1 MVLKLINFA
10 GSLCFLLYGMKLMSD
25 GIQKGAGQK
34 LQKALAFVT
43 GNRVVGLLTG
53 LVLTAV
59 IQSSG
64 ATTVMVVTFVNA
76 GLMTLQQSIG
86 VIFGANIGTTITGWI
101 VALFGF
107 NFKMEMLAIPIFGL
121 GYLLTIIKRIHKE
134 NVGHAI
140 MGFALLFI
148 GLGWLSSAFQM
159 EEGGA
164 FAQFLVTVQGYGAVS
179 IVIGVVVGAAI
190 TALLHSSSAMS
201 AIIITMAYNN
211 LVNWEFSAAMII
223 GSTIG
228 STIDAIMASFGARSD
243 AKRVALVHVTFSLA
257 TAAIV
262 LLFFHPF
269 LAFID
274 FITPGNAIQ
283 QIIYHITM
291 LHTVEKLLGAIIF
304 LPFTKQ
310 IVWLMNK
317 LIKDDPNG
325 VPTEYHLE
333 FSERMA
339 VESPE
344 GCVFRVQKEMAAF
357 ADVVVEMFDSL
368 QEGLRTPSKEFVEN
382 QFPRIEQLENYTD
395 QMQDEIVHYLVR
407 CTHLH
412 LSDESKDNVSLMMQI
427 AGEMESMADGCLNI
441 ANQIKKAFER
451 EMNFPEEDVDRLLP
465 YFELAR
471 QFLYFIQKNISN
483 MQSLTAEQFQFASEL
498 EEQIDEER
506 RALRRLGRDR
516 MEKGG
521 DVRTELLYIDMVR
534 QIEKFGDRC
543 FDVASELGKKVRGSR
558 EAG

>member
-43 GNRVVGLLTG
+43 GNRLVGLLTG
-53 LVLTAV
+53 LVLTMI

-107 NFKMEMLAIPIFGL
+107 NFKMETLAIPIFGL
-121 GYLLTIIKRIHKE
+121 GYILTIIKRIHKE
-134 NVGHAI
+134 NVGHAV

-148 GLGWLSSAFQM
+148 GLGWLSRAFQM
-159 EEGGA
+159 DEGGA
-164 FAQFLVTVQGYGAVS
+164 FTQFLVKVQGYGALS
-179 IVIGVVVGAAI
+179 ILIGVVVGTAI

-211 LVNWEFSAAMII
+211 LISWEFSAAMII

-228 STIDAIMASFGARSD
+228 STVDAFMAAFGARPD
-243 AKRVALVHVTFSLA
+243 AKRVAAVHVLFNLS
-257 TAAIV
+257 TAVIA
-262 LLFFHPF
+262 LLIFKPF
-269 LAFID
+269 LTFVD
-274 FITPGNAIQ
+274 FITPGHAEH

-291 LHTVEKLLGAIIF
+291 LHTIFKVFGAIIF

-317 LIKDDPNG
+317 MIKEDPNG

-333 FSERMA
+333 FNERMA
-339 VESPE
+339 AESPE

-368 QEGLRTPSKEFVEN
+368 QEGLRTPNKEFVEN

-451 EMNFPEEDVDRLLP
+451 ELNFPAEDVDRLLP

-471 QFLYFIQKNISN
+471 QFLYFIQKNIAN
-483 MQSLTAEQFQFASEL
+483 MQTLTAEQFQFASEL

-506 RALRRLGRDR
+506 RNLRRLGRDR

-543 FDVASELGKKVRGSR
+543 FDVASELGKKFRDR
-558 EAG
+558 TRA

>member
-43 GNRVVGLLTG
+43 GNRLVGLLTG
-53 LVLTAV
+53 MVLTMI

-107 NFKMEMLAIPIFGL
+107 NFKMETLAIPIFGI
-121 GYLLTIIKRIHKE
+121 GYLLTISKRFRKE
-134 NVGHAI
+134 NMGHAI

-148 GLGWLSSAFQM
+148 GLGWLSAAFQL
-159 EEGGA
+159 EAGSPVV
-164 FAQFLVTVQGYGAVS
+164 QLLSRVQGYGAVS
-179 IVIGVVVGAAI
+179 LLIGVVVGTII
-190 TALLHSSSAMS
+190 TGLLHSSSAMS
-201 AIIITMAYNN
+201 AIIITMAYNK
-211 LVNWEFSAAMII
+211 LVSWDFSAAMII

-228 STIDAIMASFGARSD
+228 STIDAIMASFGAKPD
-243 AKRVALVHVTFSLA
+243 AKRVAVVHVLFNLS
-257 TAAIV
+257 TAVIALVI
-262 LLFFHPF
+262 FKPF
-269 LAFID
+269 LAFVD
-274 FITPGNAIQ
+274 FITPGTPEQ
-283 QIIYHITM
+283 TLIYHISM
-291 LHTVEKLLGAIIF
+291 LHTVFKVFGAVLF
-304 LPFTKQ
+304 LPFIKQ
-310 IVWLMNK
+310 IVWFMNRIVK
-317 LIKDDPNG
+317 NDENA

-333 FSERMA
+333 FNERMA
-339 VESPE
+339 AESPE
-344 GCVFRVQKEMAAF
+344 ACVFRVQKEVAAF

-368 QEGLRTPSKEFVEN
+368 QEGLQTPDQSFVEN
-382 QFPRIEQLENYTD
+382 RFPHIEQLENYTD
-395 QMQDEIVHYLVR
+395 QMQDEIIRYLVR

-412 LSDESKDNVSLMMQI
+412 LSDESKDNVSMMMQL

-441 ANQIKKAFER
+441 ANQIKKAVVR
-451 EMNFPEEDVDRLLP
+451 NMSFPEDDRKRLFP

-471 QFLYFIQKNISN
+471 QLLYFIHKNIEN
-483 MQSLTAEQFQFASEL
+483 MQSLTAEQFQYASDL
-498 EEQIDEER
+498 EQQIDDER
-506 RALRRLGRDR
+506 RTLRKLARDR

-534 QIEKFGDRC
+534 QIEKFSDRC
-543 FDVASELGKKVRGSR
+543 FDVASELGKKVRR
-558 EAG
+558 AG

>member
-53 LVLTAV
+53 MVLTMI

-107 NFKMEMLAIPIFGL
+107 NFKMETLAIPIFGL
-121 GYLLTIIKRIHKE
+121 GYLLTISKRIRKE

-159 EEGGA
+159 EEGGT
-164 FAQFLVTVQGYGAVS
+164 FAQFLVTVQGYGAIS
-179 IVIGVVVGAAI
+179 ILIGVVVGASV

-228 STIDAIMASFGARSD
+228 STIDAIMASFGARPD
-243 AKRVALVHVTFSLA
+243 AKRVALVHVLFSLA
-257 TAAIV
+257 TATIV
-262 LLFFHPF
+262 LIFFHPF

-274 FITPGNAIQ
+274 FITPGNPIQ

-291 LHTVEKLLGAIIF
+291 LHTVEKLLGAVIF
-304 LPFTKQ
+304 LPFARQ
-310 IVWLMNK
+310 IVWLMNR

-325 VPTEYHLE
+325 VPAEYHLE
-333 FSERMA
+333 FNERMA

-368 QEGLRTPSKEFVEN
+368 QEGLRTPSKEFVE
-382 QFPRIEQLENYTD
+382 
-395 QMQDEIVHYLVR
+395 
-407 CTHLH
+407 
-412 LSDESKDNVSLMMQI
+412 
-427 AGEMESMADGCLNI
+427 
-441 ANQIKKAFER
+441 
-451 EMNFPEEDVDRLLP
+451 
-465 YFELAR
+465 
-471 QFLYFIQKNISN
+471 
-483 MQSLTAEQFQFASEL
+483 
-498 EEQIDEER
+498 
-506 RALRRLGRDR
+506 
-516 MEKGG
+516 
-521 DVRTELLYIDMVR
+521 
-534 QIEKFGDRC
+534 
-543 FDVASELGKKVRGSR
+543 
-558 EAG
+558 